1 MTDKQ
6 YDDAIL
12 DSNAIDPTDVDG
24 NPIPVTIPI
33 MLAPGVKVVYTTRLG
48 GTSEGD
54 YAHCNLGGKSGDDPN
69 HVLANRVALSNAI
82 DAKLSLVSQ
91 VHSGVAVDVD
101 ELFVMNRP
109 FGFDVSGGKG
119 ETAQQVG
126 ETADEPAVVEADGQV
141 TAQKNVALGMFAA
154 DCLPVLMADPEA
166 GVIGAAHCGR
176 RGLQN
181 GVIGATIEKM
191 VSKGARPERIV
202 ATLGPCICGDCYE
215 VGGDIADEFDAQF
228 PGTFTLSRF
237 GQPGIDI
244 AAAALQ
250 ELAKAGVPADN
261 VVSSRARVNA
271 ATQYLSEDE
280 ELAEICQADGEGE
293 PQLAERFKKIRRS
306 LCTLENPLWFSHRR
320 ATIAGKAHEGRMLAL
335 IVRELHEFCDNGPE
349 PDELSRC
356 REQVKTN
363 LLMGLESTG
372 TRMMTIGR
380 SELLRGEVSA
390 IEQVLGAYDR
400 VTADD
405 LLALARRVFDFSQA
419 SLAVV
424 GQPEKQET
432 YRALLQ

>member
-176 RGLQN
+176 RGVKHVGTYRRFVVVMYGQ
-181 GVIGATIEKM
+181 A
-191 VSKGARPERIV
+191 
-202 ATLGPCICGDCYE
+202 CICGDCYE

-306 LCTLENPLWFSHRR
+306 LCTLENPLWVSHRR

-335 IVRELHEFCDNGPE
+335 IVRE
-349 PDELSRC
+349 
-356 REQVKTN
+356 
-363 LLMGLESTG
+363 
-372 TRMMTIGR
+372 
-380 SELLRGEVSA
+380 
-390 IEQVLGAYDR
+390 
-400 VTADD
+400 
-405 LLALARRVFDFSQA
+405 
-419 SLAVV
+419 
-424 GQPEKQET
+424 
-432 YRALLQ
+432 

>member
-202 ATLGPCICGDCYE
+202 ATLGPCD
-215 VGGDIADEFDAQF
+215 
-228 PGTFTLSRF
+228 L
-237 GQPGIDI
+237 
-244 AAAALQ
+244 
-250 ELAKAGVPADN
+250 
-261 VVSSRARVNA
+261 
-271 ATQYLSEDE
+271 
-280 ELAEICQADGEGE
+280 
-293 PQLAERFKKIRRS
+293 RR
-306 LCTLENPLWFSHRR
+306 
-320 ATIAGKAHEGRMLAL
+320 
-335 IVRELHEFCDNGPE
+335 
-349 PDELSRC
+349 
-356 REQVKTN
+356 
-363 LLMGLESTG
+363 
-372 TRMMTIGR
+372 
-380 SELLRGEVSA
+380 LLRGGRRHCRRFDAPVPWNLHAEPFRPA
-390 IEQVLGAYDR
+390 GHRYCGRRAAGACQSR
-400 VTADD
+400 C
-405 LLALARRVFDFSQA
+405 S
-419 SLAVV
+419 
-424 GQPEKQET
+424 G
-432 YRALLQ
+432 

>member
-119 ETAQQVG
+119 ETAQQVA

-166 GVIGAAHCGR
+166 GVIGA
-176 RGLQN
+176 
-181 GVIGATIEKM
+181 TIEKI
-191 VSKGARPERIV
+191 VSKGARSERIV

-335 IVRELHEFCDNGPE
+335 IVRE
-349 PDELSRC
+349 
-356 REQVKTN
+356 
-363 LLMGLESTG
+363 
-372 TRMMTIGR
+372 
-380 SELLRGEVSA
+380 
-390 IEQVLGAYDR
+390 
-400 VTADD
+400 
-405 LLALARRVFDFSQA
+405 
-419 SLAVV
+419 
-424 GQPEKQET
+424 
-432 YRALLQ
+432 

>member
-54 YAHCNLGGKSGDDPN
+54 YAHCNLGGKTGDDPN

-119 ETAQQVG
+119 ETAQQVA

-244 AAAALQ
+244 AAAALH

-261 VVSSRARVNA
+261 VVSSAPASTQPPSIFPKTRNWRKSARPMAKANRSSRNVSRKSA
-271 ATQYLSEDE
+271 VAC
-280 ELAEICQADGEGE
+280 A
-293 PQLAERFKKIRRS
+293 RWKIRSGSR
-306 LCTLENPLWFSHRR
+306 
-320 ATIAGKAHEGRMLAL
+320 IA
-335 IVRELHEFCDNGPE
+335 VP
-349 PDELSRC
+349 P
-356 REQVKTN
+356 
-363 LLMGLESTG
+363 
-372 TRMMTIGR
+372 
-380 SELLRGEVSA
+380 
-390 IEQVLGAYDR
+390 
-400 VTADD
+400 
-405 LLALARRVFDFSQA
+405 SQA
-419 SLAVV
+419 KRTKAVCL
-424 GQPEKQET
+424 
-432 YRALLQ
+432 R

>member
-54 YAHCNLGGKSGDDPN
+54 YAHCNLGDKSGDDPN

-166 GVIGAAHCGR
+166 GVIAPR
-176 RGLQN
+176 
-181 GVIGATIEKM
+181 
-191 VSKGARPERIV
+191 
-202 ATLGPCICGDCYE
+202 
-215 VGGDIADEFDAQF
+215 
-228 PGTFTLSRF
+228 
-237 GQPGIDI
+237 I
-244 AAAALQ
+244 AA
-250 ELAKAGVPADN
+250 
-261 VVSSRARVNA
+261 VVA
-271 ATQYLSEDE
+271 
-280 ELAEICQADGEGE
+280 
-293 PQLAERFKKIRRS
+293 
-306 LCTLENPLWFSHRR
+306 
-320 ATIAGKAHEGRMLAL
+320 
-335 IVRELHEFCDNGPE
+335 
-349 PDELSRC
+349 C
-356 REQVKTN
+356 RTV
-363 LLMGLESTG
+363 
-372 TRMMTIGR
+372 
-380 SELLRGEVSA
+380 
-390 IEQVLGAYDR
+390 
-400 VTADD
+400 
-405 LLALARRVFDFSQA
+405 
-419 SLAVV
+419 
-424 GQPEKQET
+424 
-432 YRALLQ
+432 

>member
-119 ETAQQVG
+119 ETAQQVA
-126 ETADEPAVVEADGQV
+126 ETTDEPAVVEADGQV

-191 VSKGARPERIV
+191 VSKEPGRSVLSPRWARASAVTAMR
-202 ATLGPCICGDCYE
+202 
-215 VGGDIADEFDAQF
+215 
-228 PGTFTLSRF
+228 
-237 GQPGIDI
+237 
-244 AAAALQ
+244 
-250 ELAKAGVPADN
+250 
-261 VVSSRARVNA
+261 
-271 ATQYLSEDE
+271 
-280 ELAEICQADGEGE
+280 LAETL
-293 PQLAERFKKIRRS
+293 PTNSTRS
-306 LCTLENPLWFSHRR
+306 S
-320 ATIAGKAHEGRMLAL
+320 
-335 IVRELHEFCDNGPE
+335 PE
-349 PDELSRC
+349 PSR
-356 REQVKTN
+356 
-363 LLMGLESTG
+363 
-372 TRMMTIGR
+372 
-380 SELLRGEVSA
+380 
-390 IEQVLGAYDR
+390 
-400 VTADD
+400 
-405 LLALARRVFDFSQA
+405 
-419 SLAVV
+419 
-424 GQPEKQET
+424 
-432 YRALLQ
+432 